1 MLHPGGATKHDAWKP
16 LIDGA
21 VAAGV
26 KLFFASEFASDIM
39 SPYFAKFPP
48 LFVGDKIRVRGYLE
62 ERVGSGEIAW
72 TVPNGG
78 PFFDMYE
85 FCCVLLFFLER
96 SWLVGR
102 CGRDC
107 KLMSE

>member
-78 PFFDMYE
+78 PFFDMGYE
-85 FCCVLLFFLER
+85 GPGGFR
-96 SWLVGR
+96 YP
-102 CGRDC
+102 
-107 KLMSE
+107 